1 MNFGTFQVNF
11 WYFSLQTNFI
21 SPRSHLSQIFQ
32 TNFIFNAG
40 FKFASV
46 LAFSHTAIDFPRT
59 FCCACSEKLA
69 RRWYLLKR
77 ETTWN
82 DLQQARNDLKRP
94 TTTYNYQE
102 TTWNNPKRV
111 RHNLQWPEHAYN
123 KQRKDAKRPTTSR
136 FSDYFTIWGKRFSS
150 LAHFPPNIWL

>member
-82 DLQQARNDLKRP
+82 DLQRARNDLKRP
-94 TTTYNYQE
+94 TTTYNDLQRPRNNLKQPKTSKTQPTMTWTCLQQAKKRRE
-102 TTWNNPKRV
+102 TTN
-111 RHNLQWPEHAYN
+111 N
-123 KQRKDAKRPTTSR
+123 KQVFRL
-136 FSDYFTIWGKRFSS
+136 FYNMG
-150 LAHFPPNIWL
+150 